1 MRVVGCPSCEQNI
14 AVEDFVPAAATIQ
27 CPFCQADRAVAN
39 MAASRLPVAVVLEM
53 PAVEVPDDPVP
64 SHPLPVGQL
73 SDEQVS
79 NEEASDDALDDQ
91 PLGEDGELR
100 GPLDFDRK
108 EPDSAAIRAGANEDS
123 GELAFATD
131 ERTES
136 KSEADEFGLQIAV
149 DRDVAPDDGVAPAK
163 PEVAPTPRRRR
174 KKEPNALFFL
184 VQVVAGGLVGIGGT
198 VLGLL
203 WLPGSLRRDPF
214 DVGYSIGKVAPWIVP
229 AHFRPT
235 PIASDSGGEASTKQA
250 NQGKP
255 SSKNKTATGDSSEND
270 GVADLPSGELDR
282 RLDKRL
288 NQKASDNEKTSGES
302 EELILAPD
310 NSGDDSEM
318 DEGPLAELPDTDASD
333 ADAKEADTADEE
345 SAAKASDNDAD
356 AEEEAVSE
364 TTPADNDELT
374 AATED
379 VTVDVA
385 ADEAEDEARTDE
397 AKADET
403 KANETTSEPSEVVP
417 AVADEPVESTEPSAD
432 AADSDES
439 STLTKVVAAS
449 EALARVLGDKEL
461 PVAQQREAAQ
471 SFYSAICDL
480 SEVRGPAAIETLV
493 KTASDPLHAQT
504 IARGAASFLDKAET
518 IGKPLVVAG
527 KVMSTKKLE
536 QVTEIKI
543 HLATKD
549 AREVVLVV
557 ARDDDST
564 AQADDAIVAIGF
576 LIDCE
581 KTPLEGYEGTGK
593 VLSQARVGR
602 IAGL

>member
-27 CPFCQADRAVAN
+27 CPFCQAGNAVAD
-39 MAASRLPVAVVLEM
+39 MAASRLPVAVVLDM

-64 SHPLPVGQL
+64 GHPVPVGQL
-73 SDEQVS
+73 SDERVS
-79 NEEASDDALDDQ
+79 NEEVSDDALDDQ

-149 DRDVAPDDGVAPAK
+149 DRDVATDDGVAPAK

-235 PIASDSGGEASTKQA
+235 PIASDSKQA

-270 GVADLPSGELDR
+270 GIADLPSGELDR

-288 NQKASDNEKTSGES
+288 NQKASDNEKTSGDS

-310 NSGDDSEM
+310 NSGNDSEM
-318 DEGPLAELPDTDASD
+318 DEGSLAELPDTDASD
-333 ADAKEADTADEE
+333 ADAKDTDKSDEE
-345 SAAKASDNDAD
+345 SAAKASGNDAD

-364 TTPADNDELT
+364 TTPADNDEPT
-374 AATED
+374 AATEEA
-379 VTVDVA
+379 TVDVA
-385 ADEAEDEARTDE
+385 ADGAEDKARTDE

-403 KANETTSEPSEVVP
+403 KADETTSEPSEVVP
-417 AVADEPVESTEPSAD
+417 AVADEPVESTEPSSAD

-461 PVAQQREAAQ
+461 PVTQQREAAQ

-480 SEVRGPAAIETLV
+480 SEVPGPAAIETLV
-493 KTASDPLHAQT
+493 KTAGDPLHAQI

-527 KVMSTKKLE
+527 KVMSTKKSGP
-536 QVTEIKI
+536 VTEIKI
-543 HLATKD
+543 NLATKD

-564 AQADDAIVAIGF
+564 AHADDAIVAIGF
-576 LIDCE
+576 WTDCE